1 MDIYFTKEYGKLCEL
16 IEHGTCEIFQMEN
29 ELGKVSHMFIKRE
42 IKELVDGKK
51 FYDLTTPYGYG
62 GPRMEV
68 IDSEKKEQLS
78 RIFEKE
84 FGEYCKNNNI
94 VSEFI
99 RFYPLGDN
107 AIDFKSVYS
116 SEYNRNTLGTNLKD
130 YEDPVKEE
138 FSKGCRKS
146 IRQALRKGISCRI
159 TEGPNNIDAFIDIYY
174 STMKR
179 DSADEFYYFGK
190 DYFDM
195 LINALK
201 ENVLFVEAIYEE
213 KTIAAGLYLISDGI
227 IHTHLSGTLSEYL
240 YLSPAYILRYAA
252 TLWGKEHG
260 YCLVH
265 HGGGTSSDKENSL
278 FKFKKQFAKNTEFPF
293 YIGKKIWN
301 DDVYRKLCNMN
312 PNCKDSVFFPKY
324 RAK

>member
-1 MDIYFTKEYGKLCEL
+1 
-16 IEHGTCEIFQMEN
+16 
-29 ELGKVSHMFIKRE
+29 
-42 IKELVDGKK
+42 
-51 FYDLTTPYGYG
+51 
-62 GPRMEV
+62 
-68 IDSEKKEQLS
+68 
-78 RIFEKE
+78 
-84 FGEYCKNNNI
+84 
-94 VSEFI
+94 
-99 RFYPLGDN
+99 
-107 AIDFKSVYS
+107 
-116 SEYNRNTLGTNLKD
+116 
-130 YEDPVKEE
+130 
-138 FSKGCRKS
+138 
-146 IRQALRKGISCRI
+146 
-159 TEGPNNIDAFIDIYY
+159 
-174 STMKR
+174 
-179 DSADEFYYFGK
+179 
-190 DYFDM
+190 M

-201 ENVLFVEAIYEE
+201 ENLLFVEAIYEE

-260 YCLVH
+260 YRLVH